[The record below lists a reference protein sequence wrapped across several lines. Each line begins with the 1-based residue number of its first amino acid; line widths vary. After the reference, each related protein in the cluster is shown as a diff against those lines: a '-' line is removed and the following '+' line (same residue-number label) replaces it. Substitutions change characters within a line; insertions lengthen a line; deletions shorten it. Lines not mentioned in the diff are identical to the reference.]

1 MTNNGFFI
9 HIESGD
15 IFYQR
20 FNTNENFYNFLIAQQ
35 DKTKAPIPK
44 RVTYSH
50 IFEKYTQSFLPAFSI
65 DDIEKFDPLIHKN
78 SKNLFYRFNDF
89 IRHRVE
95 KIFFRHTAKV
105 LDSFGMKKNE
115 EKDKKFSIE
124 KIIHSVELS
133 NPYENSIEK
142 NPEI

>member
-1 MTNNGFFI
+1 MTNNSFSI

-44 RVTYSH
+44 RITYSH
-50 IFEKYTQSFLPAFSI
+50 IFEKCTESFLPAFSI
-65 DDIEKFDPLIHKN
+65 GDFEKFDLLIHKN

-89 IRHRVE
+89 IKASGGKNLFQTYIKSFRFFWDE
-95 KIFFRHTAKV
+95 KK
-105 LDSFGMKKNE
+105 
-115 EKDKKFSIE
+115 
-124 KIIHSVELS
+124 
-133 NPYENSIEK
+133 
-142 NPEI
+142 